1 MVKFMKSGK
10 VVIVLQGKYAGRKA
24 VVVRNYDDGTETR
37 KYGHAVIAGIDKYP
51 RKVTR
56 SMSKKK
62 IARRSKIKPFV
73 KTMNYNHLM
82 PTRYQLDLDLKKA
95 VAPED
100 LEVKGK
106 RPQVKRAVKSVLQ
119 RRYQSG
125 EQKYK
130 WFFTKLRF

>member
-82 PTRYQLDLDLKKA
+82 PTRCAPAAFCARKKLSNPFLF
-95 VAPED
+95 VPS
-100 LEVKGK
+100 LVGGGWLS
-106 RPQVKRAVKSVLQ
+106 R
-119 RRYQSG
+119 
-125 EQKYK
+125 
-130 WFFTKLRF
+130 